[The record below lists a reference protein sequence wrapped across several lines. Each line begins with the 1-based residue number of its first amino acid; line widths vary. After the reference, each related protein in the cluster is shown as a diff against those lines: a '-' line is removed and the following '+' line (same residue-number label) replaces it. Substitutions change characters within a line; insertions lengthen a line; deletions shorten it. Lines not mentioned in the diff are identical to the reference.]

1 MMSFGTSV
9 CREFKPPIRHENCHA
24 TCQKY
29 IDERNAYEQ
38 IKKEINKSRAADIQ
52 FSSYLRSRKG

>member
-1 MMSFGTSV
+1 MMNFGTSV
-9 CREFKPPIRHENCHA
+9 CRECKPPIRHENCHA

-38 IKKEINKSRAADIQ
+38 IKKEINKSRAADI
-52 FSSYLRSRKG
+52 